1 MSTICNVVASYLE
14 TLSATQ
20 AICDALGDTLTF
32 GTNLFIGGSEATET
46 NIITII
52 PYGGSPPEIDN
63 KRQNPSIQIES
74 KTSSRHTGLNLQQ
87 ALINTLHMNE
97 LNGNGKMR
105 ANQSMPIPL
114 GVELGGRRM
123 IYVSNYNIK
132 HVKI

>member
-1 MSTICNVVASYLE
+1 MNTICNVIASYLE

-63 KRQNPSIQIES
+63 KRQNDCHSIKCVTLSKRSKLKIEPVIS
-74 KTSSRHTGLNLQQ
+74 QYCGTRF
-87 ALINTLHMNE
+87 LH
-97 LNGNGKMR
+97 
-105 ANQSMPIPL
+105 
-114 GVELGGRRM
+114 
-123 IYVSNYNIK
+123 
-132 HVKI
+132 